1 MGGVPEVEGEG
12 FDGVG
17 GVPNQAARPRGVRR
31 DGEGHRDRRAVS
43 DDPRPA
49 AGGPVAL
56 PPRVDPPRLGA
67 VMAGVPKPKPMTAF
81 RDNMSDA
88 HALVRLARA
97 TTTKRTYRMRRE
109 LRGRVGG
116 ALRLAQGVHDQLD
129 CVESDDLFIV
139 ILPSSSLKRG
149 DFEKRSEEH
158 KSELQ
163 SLMRISY
170 AVFCLKKKK

>member
-1 MGGVPEVEGEG
+1 
-12 FDGVG
+12 
-17 GVPNQAARPRGVRR
+17 
-31 DGEGHRDRRAVS
+31 
-43 DDPRPA
+43 
-49 AGGPVAL
+49 
-56 PPRVDPPRLGA
+56 
-67 VMAGVPKPKPMTAF
+67 MAGVPKPKPMTAF

-139 ILPSSSLKRG
+139 LLPLSSLKRG
-149 DFEKRSEEH
+149 AFEKREPLPRQAFVAGWSAGT
-158 KSELQ
+158 KFWADPVTPKY
-163 SLMRISY
+163 RN
-170 AVFCLKKKK
+170 